1 MKTKMMGL
9 AAAGLLGITM
19 FTNAVADEYKIG
31 AVNVGRLFNESPQ
44 AAEVRAELE
53 KEFGAR
59 ERELIEE
66 QKKLKELQDRLQRD
80 SVILSE
86 TDRKRLERD
95 LVTLQRDSQRN
106 QNEYREDVTFR
117 RNEEI
122 ASVQEDLFQAIN
134 AVAQAQGYDIVLPDS
149 AAVYFNSKVDIT
161 QQVIDYIK
169 KGTGGQ

>member
-1 MKTKMMGL
+1 M
-9 AAAGLLGITM
+9 
-19 FTNAVADEYKIG
+19 
-31 AVNVGRLFNESPQ
+31 
-44 AAEVRAELE
+44 
-53 KEFGAR
+53 
-59 ERELIEE
+59 
-66 QKKLKELQDRLQRD
+66 
-80 SVILSE
+80 
-86 TDRKRLERD
+86 
-95 LVTLQRDSQRN
+95 TLQRDSQRN

-122 ASVQEDLFQAIN
+122 ASVQQDLFQAIN